1 MTRIER
7 EKHVVKLMITL
18 YCRKFHKTGG
28 TGLCA
33 DCRNLLDYACRRLDL
48 CPKGDSKSSC
58 RKCDIHCY
66 SPARRENIRAV
77 MRYAGSR
84 MIFVNPAAALRHLI
98 SALKG

>member
-1 MTRIER
+1 MTRIES
-7 EKHVVKLMITL
+7 EKYVVKLMITL
-18 YCRKFHKTGG
+18 YCRKFHNTADNA
-28 TGLCA
+28 LCVE
-33 DCRNLLDYACRRLDL
+33 CRDLLEYACHRLEH

-77 MRYAGSR
+77 MRYAGPR

-98 SALKG
+98 SELKV